1 MTKLIGG
8 NISDTPI
15 KDISDGSAFSAGGG
29 GGLVTAPIIS
39 GVGTV
44 TSLGV
49 YGAQRDSTGQ
59 MMTNPNVFK
68 IKDNYWGYVWRDP
81 SASQKPYFTLV
92 TFDANGNPTFKTAV
106 DLSSQHSSVSM
117 PITGI
122 SMDND
127 TSIVTY
133 SASAETNGSHEIVK
147 WTLNLSTGGLSSPTK
162 STLAFND
169 TSNQGSRSSHAAKIA
184 DDHIVVLE
192 GHTTAVRAIG
202 FKVSTGTFGSATTL
216 SGSASNA
223 AATSGCVVYDEASAG
238 NTALYL
244 SRHISGTQIN
254 ASLLTINTSTQ
265 AITETYSA
273 QPTVSTPY
281 FNPRC
286 VVNVD
291 TNSFYAVGTS
301 IIFLINTDGSL
312 SISTMSGTPT
322 GGGYHCGLVKVS
334 NNRYIFA
341 AARNNTDIATQ
352 GYAYD
357 PSTGIWQFAPRDYS
371 LNGTLGDGAG
381 GISVLGLMIATENST
396 RVVCLM
402 VTDGGNLT
410 YYNHADF
417 S

>member
-29 GGLVTAPIIS
+29 GLATAPVIS
-39 GVGTV
+39 GVGAV

-49 YGAQRDSTGQ
+49 YGAQRDSSNA

-92 TFDANGNPTFKTAV
+92 TFDANGDPTFKTAV
-106 DLSSQHSSVSM
+106 DLSSQHSSLAL

-122 SMDND
+122 SIDND

-133 SASAETNGSHEIVK
+133 SGSALTNGSHEIVK

-169 TSNQGSRSSHAAKIA
+169 TVSGENGTHAAKIA

-192 GHTTAVRAIG
+192 GYSTAVRAIG

-216 SGSASNA
+216 SGSAANLSS
-223 AATSGCVVYDEASAG
+223 TSPCVVYDEASAG

-244 SRHISGTQIN
+244 SLNSNYTQVN
-254 ASLLTINTSTQ
+254 TSLLTINTSTQ
-265 AITETYSA
+265 AITETYSGTF
-273 QPTVSTPY
+273 TVGAPQYSGRT
-281 FNPRC
+281 
-286 VVNVD
+286 VVNID
-291 TNSFYAVGTS
+291 TNSFFAAGPS
-301 IIFLINTDGSL
+301 GIFLINTDGG
-312 SISTMSGTPT
+312 MSVSSMVGTPT
-322 GGGYHCGLVKVS
+322 GGGYHAGLVKVS

-341 AARNNTDIATQ
+341 AARNNTDISTQ

-357 PSTGIWQFAPRDYS
+357 PSTGVWQFSPVDYS

-402 VTDGGNLT
+402 VTDGGPLT